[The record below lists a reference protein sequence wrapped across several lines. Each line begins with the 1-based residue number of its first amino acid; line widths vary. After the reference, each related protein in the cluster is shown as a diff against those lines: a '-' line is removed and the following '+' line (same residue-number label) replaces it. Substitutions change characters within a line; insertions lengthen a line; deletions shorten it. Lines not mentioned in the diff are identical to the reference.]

1 MSKIYPTLTSLAA
14 ANISATSTPQHTTQ
28 PVTPLIGTILP
39 GSYNS
44 RIDSVSDVVY
54 NGEAVAVDF
63 VHELTSSNGDTI
75 WARFRYYPR
84 ELDAL
89 VRFLATYGLTGPLDV
104 ATIGLSEL
112 VTIAP
117 KPNSG
122 YLHITARQLKTP
134 VPSSTSVSEKPS
146 HASTPH
152 TSGLPTSPSTKRRG
166 GLLGSKRPSM
176 PPTRPSPTQAELLTD
191 EVDDEFDDFLDDDE
205 E

>member
-1 MSKIYPTLTSLAA
+1 MSKIYTPLTSLAA
-14 ANISATSTPQHTTQ
+14 ANISATSTPLHTTQ
-28 PVTPLIGTILP
+28 PVTPLLGTIPL

-63 VHELTSSNGDTI
+63 VHELTASNGSTI

-89 VRFLATYGLTGPLDV
+89 VHFLATYGLSGTLNV
-104 ATIGLSEL
+104 ATIGLEEL

-122 YLHITARQLKTP
+122 YLHIAARQLRSP
-134 VPSSTSVSEKPS
+134 ISSSPSPSVPPCSSTP
-146 HASTPH
+146 P
-152 TSGLPTSPSTKRRG
+152 TSGLPTSVSTKRRG
-166 GLLGSKRPSM
+166 GLLGSKRSSTPPS
-176 PPTRPSPTQAELLTD
+176 PPTPTQAKLLTAND
-191 EVDDEFDDFLDDDE
+191 DDEFDDFLEDDE